1 MNAVDFVNLC
11 RSKRAAALMTP
22 EAMQAAAPQ
31 PPPMDPAMAQG
42 GMPPQGAP
50 MPPQGAP
57 MPPPP
62 MDPAMA
68 QGGAPAGAPPPGAP
82 MPPQMDPAAL
92 EQMFIEFAAS
102 QGITLDPQTGGAF
115 DANGQP
121 VPPEVIQQLMMQFEQ
136 MLAQGGGMPPPAD
149 PAMGGAPAGAPPP
162 GAPMDPSM
170 MPPPEGM
177 PPEAAPP
184 MEQGPDMAQL
194 MADIQNNIESMVKA
208 ELSAQDKKIA
218 AMMDKIDSMKS
229 LLEQLVGTQD
239 QRTAEDKKS
248 D

>member
-1 MNAVDFVNLC
+1 
-11 RSKRAAALMTP
+11 
-22 EAMQAAAPQ
+22 
-31 PPPMDPAMAQG
+31 MDPG
-42 GMPPQGAP
+42 
-50 MPPQGAP
+50 
-57 MPPPP
+57 
-62 MDPAMA
+62 
-68 QGGAPAGAPPPGAP
+68 
-82 MPPQMDPAAL
+82 
-92 EQMFIEFAAS
+92 
-102 QGITLDPQTGGAF
+102 
-115 DANGQP
+115 
-121 VPPEVIQQLMMQFEQ
+121 
-136 MLAQGGGMPPPAD
+136 
-149 PAMGGAPAGAPPP
+149 
-162 GAPMDPSM
+162 M

>member
-50 MPPQGAP
+50 MPPPGAP

-62 MDPAMA
+62 PADPAI
-68 QGGAPAGAPPPGAP
+68 GGAPAGAPPPGAP

-149 PAMGGAPAGAPPP
+149 PAMGGAPTGAPADP
-162 GAPMDPSM
+162 G
-170 MPPPEGM
+170 MPPPQEGM
-177 PPEAAPP
+177 PQEAAPP

-194 MADIQNNIESMVKA
+194 MSDIQNNIESMVKA
-208 ELSAQDKKIA
+208 ELSAQDKKIS
-218 AMMDKIDSMKS
+218 AMLDKIDSMKS